1 MKTFLLTLSA
11 LILSSLA
18 SVALAQSTPD
28 EHNAHHPA
36 DTLTTSQASAAT
48 SSLPADITP
57 LLKQMD
63 TQMANMQQLHQ
74 KFQNANAEE
83 RQALMAEHH
92 TSMQEGMKLMM
103 EASGQTQNMNMMGQ
117 GMMGSMM
124 GQGMMGSMNNAGTN
138 AQAGAPGMQMMSGM
152 MQHHELMT
160 KRMDMMQSMMQMMM
174 DRMDTPENK

>member
-117 GMMGSMM
+117 GMMGSM
-124 GQGMMGSMNNAGTN
+124 NNANVN
-138 AQAGAPGMQMMSGM
+138 AQAVAPGMQMMSGM